1 MKGGSNNGFSKTHG
15 PQAPFANLS
24 CNDTLFG
31 GFLSVLLFF
40 FWRRGR
46 KEGGLGIKLQ
56 GKKKKRE
63 TRRVVL
69 VLVQF
74 TY

>member
-15 PQAPFANLS
+15 PQAPFVNLS

-40 FWRRGR
+40 FFFFFLFCGEEGR
-46 KEGGLGIKLQ
+46 KEGW
-56 GKKKKRE
+56 E
-63 TRRVVL
+63 
-69 VLVQF
+69 
-74 TY
+74 